1 MSQARGGLGRGL
13 DALIPRSG
21 GGVQEVEV
29 DRVVPNPLQPRQAFD
44 PSALDELAD
53 SIRRHGLLQPV
64 IVSHQDA
71 SYVLIAGERRW
82 RAARIAGLATIPA
95 VVREASPA
103 NGLEMALVEN
113 VQRADLT
120 ALEEAAAY
128 HSLMT
133 DHGLTQAEVAG
144 RVSRSRSAVA
154 NRLRLLSLPPTAR
167 ALLAEGLL
175 TEGHA
180 RALLGC
186 DDAVLLETL
195 AARVAQAQLSVRQT
209 EELVRRLSSGSG
221 HSGPSADSG
230 QGLESV
236 SARRDPELT
245 AIEDDLR
252 QALGTRVQLV
262 RSRRGGRVIIHYY
275 DDEQLTGLVEAI
287 LGRGE
292 P

>member
-21 GGVQEVEV
+21 SAVQEVDV
-29 DRVVPNPLQPRQAFD
+29 DRVVPNPSQPRQAFD

-53 SIRRHGLLQPV
+53 SIRRHGVLQPIV
-64 IVSHQDA
+64 VSHRDG
-71 SYVLIAGERRW
+71 SFVLITGERRW

-95 VVREASPA
+95 VIRETSPA
-103 NGLEMALVEN
+103 NSLEIALVEN

-128 HSLMT
+128 RSLMV
-133 DHGLTQAEVAG
+133 DHGLSQAEVAD

-154 NRLRLLSLPPTAR
+154 NRLRLLSLPPITR
-167 ALLAEGLL
+167 GLLAEGLL

-186 DDAVLLETL
+186 DDAVLLDRL
-195 AARVAQAQLSVRQT
+195 AERVTQSQLSVRQT
-209 EELVRRLSSGSG
+209 EELVRR
-221 HSGPSADSG
+221 HSRGPGDGDPLAHPG
-230 QGLESV
+230 PTAESV

-245 AIEDDLR
+245 ALEDDLR

-275 DDEQLTGLVEAI
+275 DDEQLTGLIETI

-292 P
+292 L